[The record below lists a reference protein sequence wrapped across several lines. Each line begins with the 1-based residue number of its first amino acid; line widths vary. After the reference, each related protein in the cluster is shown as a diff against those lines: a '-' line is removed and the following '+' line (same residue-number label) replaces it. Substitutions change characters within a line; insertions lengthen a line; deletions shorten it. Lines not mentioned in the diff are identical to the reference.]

1 MALGL
6 HTLFEPEET
15 VGSLW
20 HDIVTDLARP
30 DHPEAAVSFAAIQ
43 RSAAFLFRALGGAPA
58 VEVVMAPPDAGLTP
72 PALASFDGTHLR
84 LPPEIALFDRASL
97 NRRAYLWLVAQAVL
111 DPVDISRICPGL
123 AELATPG
130 AIRLHRSDTGPGPAA
145 PDTGEAAPPPSA
157 TPAIAGRKRGLRRD
171 LDQANRRDSFIVHR
185 FEAILSWVENLNLNR
200 SVDDNDQENAQKA
213 ADDQDLIGLTRHD
226 RRAAT
231 RLRLHLDL
239 SPAEADHER
248 LSDRFTYPEWNHRG
262 ATYMPDHTQV
272 LEAEV
277 TPDPAGFT
285 PDPRHL
291 RAVRR
296 QFEALRPRR
305 ILSPRQLDGAELD
318 LDAVVAAQVE
328 TRATGRGSD
337 RIHLASRQIERDL
350 ATAFLVD
357 CSRSTEA
364 AVGDASVIY
373 VARQTLAALAG
384 GIDSLGDRFGIW
396 GFSSLRRN
404 RVFLHR
410 CKGFDEPMTPVV
422 RDRIGALK
430 PGHYTRLG
438 AAIRHVAA
446 QLVHE
451 PATRKLLVVLTDGK
465 PNDLDH
471 YEGQHGIEDSRM
483 AVREARR
490 AGLALHA
497 VVIDEDGQTWFARIF
512 GERGFSLLPSPARLT
527 IALPDL
533 YRTLTEGP

>member
-1 MALGL
+1 MAVSL
-6 HTLFEPEET
+6 HNLIEPEET
-15 VGSLW
+15 VGTIW
-20 HDIVTDLARP
+20 HGIVTGLQET
-30 DHPEAAVSFAAIQ
+30 DHPAAAVPFAAIQ
-43 RSAAFLFRALGGAPA
+43 RSATVLFRALGGAPS
-58 VEVVMAPPDAGLTP
+58 VEVVMATPDPAL
-72 PALASFDGTHLR
+72 PALASFDGLHLR
-84 LPPEIALFDRASL
+84 LPPEIALFDTPAL

-111 DPVDISRICPGL
+111 APADIPVHCPGL
-123 AELATPG
+123 ADLATPG
-130 AIRLHRSDTGPGPAA
+130 AIRLHRSIASGGASA
-145 PDTGEAAPPPSA
+145 PDAADSAPAPSGV
-157 TPAIAGRKRGLRRD
+157 PVVAGRKRGLRRD

-200 SVDDNDQENAQKA
+200 SVDDSDQKDAQKA
-213 ADDQDLIGLTRHD
+213 ADDQDVIGLSRHD

-248 LSDRFTYPEWNHRG
+248 LADRFAYPEWNHCSG
-262 ATYMPDHTQV
+262 SYMPDHTAV

-277 TPDPAGFT
+277 IPDPAGFA
-285 PDPRHL
+285 PDPRHV
-291 RAVRR
+291 RAVRH

-318 LDAVVAAQVE
+318 LDAVVAAEVDR
-328 TRATGRGSD
+328 RATGQGSD
-337 RIHLASRQIERDL
+337 RIHVASRQVERDL
-350 ATAFLVD
+350 AVAFLVD

-364 AVGDASVIY
+364 AVGDTSVIE
-373 VARQTLAALAG
+373 VARQTLAAMAG
-384 GIDSLGDRFGIW
+384 GIDALGDRFGIW

-410 CKGFDEPMTPVV
+410 CKAFDEPMGPVV
-422 RDRIGALK
+422 GDRIGALK

-438 AAIRHVAA
+438 AAIRHVTA
-446 QLVHE
+446 QLARE
-451 PATRKLLVVLTDGK
+451 TATRKLMVVLTDGK

-490 AGLALHA
+490 AGLALHG

-512 GERGFSLLPSPARLT
+512 GERGFSLLPSPARMT
-527 IALPDL
+527 TALPDL
-533 YRTLTEGP
+533 YRTLTEGD